1 MVKVNVKFGKE
12 NLDVENSDP
21 TLSTFQALLFSL
33 TNVPPERQ
41 KIMLK
46 GKMLKDDA
54 AIAALKE
61 GDKLVL
67 MGSAD
72 AAPQAPQKKIVFE
85 EDLTDAQ
92 KIGVVKDLLS
102 AGLHNLGNTCTC
114 AIQQQ
119 ASACLF
125 RMHTPVICSLSLVL
139 ALCQATW
146 RRRFS
151 ACAPFPS

>member
-1 MVKVNVKFGKE
+1 MNVKFGKDA
-12 NLDVENSDP
+12 LDVESTEP

-46 GKMLKDDA
+46 GKMVKDDSGV
-54 AIAALKE
+54 AALKE

-72 AAPQAPQKKIVFE
+72 VLPAAPQKKIVFE

-102 AGLHNLGNTCTC
+102 AGLHNLGNTSEE
-114 AIQQQ
+114 QPLGGY
-119 ASACLF
+119 SAGA
-125 RMHTPVICSLSLVL
+125 RGHGS
-139 ALCQATW
+139 
-146 RRRFS
+146 
-151 ACAPFPS
+151 